1 MIHEKLQKF
10 VDKKFN
16 SKEISKKMKEIVYKA
31 LQDNINKK
39 LEGLSTFN
47 EMIDNKLEELIDK
60 KFSSNKVINNKVKEL
75 VDKKL

>member
-1 MIHEKLQKF
+1 
-10 VDKKFN
+10 
-16 SKEISKKMKEIVYKA
+16 MKEFVYKA
-31 LQDNINKK
+31 LKDNINKK

-75 VDKKL
+75 VNKKLQDNINKK